1 MTEWM
6 FDRSEGDELIIEL
19 AWFMKDLAEKD
30 LGFIN
35 WTNMAKALYD
45 AGYILDGEEIEYED
59 V

>member
-1 MTEWM
+1 MIEWM

-35 WTNMAKALYD
+35 WTNMAQALYD